1 MYRVFQKKWPYKFFV
16 DISAMARTVWVE
28 ISPDFAYSVTEQ
40 ISEVSCIFCL
50 TYRPMLCRFLLPQ
63 LAVFITR
70 CHALRRLPV
79 CCRKMSVRPSVRL
92 SVCLSHAGIASK
104 WLNISSNILHRRI
117 CIAMPFSFLHMKC
130 YGNIPTAS
138 NAGVWK
144 NLDFWPVS
152 RFVSEM
158 IQDRA
163 IVTMERQ

>member
-1 MYRVFQKKWPYKFFV
+1 
-16 DISAMARTVWVE
+16 MARTVWVE

-50 TYRPMLCRFLLPQ
+50 AYRPMLCRFLLPQ

-79 CCRKMSVRPSVRL
+79 CCQKMSVRPSVRL

-117 CIAMPFSFLHMKC
+117 CNSHAILVFAHEMLWKYSDGIECRGMK
-130 YGNIPTAS
+130 
-138 NAGVWK
+138 K
-144 NLDFWPVS
+144 S
-152 RFVSEM
+152 RFLTS
-158 IQDRA
+158 
-163 IVTMERQ
+163 VTLCLGNDTR